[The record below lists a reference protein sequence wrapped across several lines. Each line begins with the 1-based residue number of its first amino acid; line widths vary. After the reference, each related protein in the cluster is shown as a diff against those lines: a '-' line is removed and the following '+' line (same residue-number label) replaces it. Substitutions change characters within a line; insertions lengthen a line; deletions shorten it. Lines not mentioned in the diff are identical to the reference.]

1 MAKIISYSDHID
13 RNSSQSSN
21 YLIGIILVVTGLLT
35 LIFYIGLPILI
46 IGVIILLSK
55 SREGWF
61 ILEEISLNIL
71 KPAEKVVFTREHLA
85 TQ

>member
-35 LIFYIGLPILI
+35 LIFYIGIPILI
-46 IGVIILLSK
+46 IGIIILLSK
-55 SREGWF
+55 SRKGYVF
-61 ILEEISLNIL
+61 SLG
-71 KPAEKVVFTREHLA
+71 KKGEKEVTENLTRLDNRFTKS
-85 TQ
+85 